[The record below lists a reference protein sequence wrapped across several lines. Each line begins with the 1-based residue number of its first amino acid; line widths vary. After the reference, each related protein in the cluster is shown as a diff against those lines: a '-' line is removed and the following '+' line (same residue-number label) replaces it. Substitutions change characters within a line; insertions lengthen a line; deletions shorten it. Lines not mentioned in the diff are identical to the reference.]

1 MPVLANGRPSLRSW
15 TEVHINEKNVVLQP
29 RIYRDAL
36 FRGCV
41 ITKCSGA
48 TLINCCLTESKFDI
62 SRVED
67 MLGFTMTLDCA
78 SYANVEFS
86 EKVFDYLTLLLI
98 RSKGNTAKRLKL
110 IDALGGKHK
119 VTDLLNAYYPGN
131 E

>member
-15 TEVHINEKNVVLQP
+15 TEIHIRENNVKLEP

-36 FRGCV
+36 FRECV

-48 TLINCCLTESKFDI
+48 TLINCCLTDSKFDI
-62 SRVED
+62 TNIEE

-78 SYANVEFS
+78 SFANVELS
-86 EKVFDYLTLLLI
+86 EQVFDYLTLLLI
-98 RSKGNTAKRLKL
+98 RSKGNTNKRLKL
-110 IDALGGKHK
+110 IDALGGKRR
-119 VTDLLNAYYPGN
+119 VSDLLNAYYPGN